1 MDSIIVNIGIVAF
14 IIIICVS
21 VVFII
26 SHLFKDNSIMDMFY
40 GPIFFATAFVAQNI
54 TDVSGPLLTII
65 TICIA
70 LWATRLGTR
79 IFLKNA
85 GHKEDARYAKW
96 RDEWSKKGRVYF
108 ILRSYAQ
115 VNLLQGLV
123 ILGILMPFIIAFS
136 SPQVISPFFAVLGF
150 IVFAF
155 GLGSESLADW
165 QLDKFIARK
174 KAGTETAT
182 LMTTGLFAY
191 SRRPNYFGET
201 LIWWGLAIMVLPLPL
216 GWLAFLSPLLITY
229 IVTKVTGP
237 MLEQQFLERYG
248 DEYRNYMKTTSYFV
262 PRFDKKLRQILESK
276 TAPTSEP
283 KQ

>member
-1 MDSIIVNIGIVAF
+1 MDSILVNIGIVGF
-14 IIIICVS
+14 IILICVS

-26 SHLFKDNSIMDMFY
+26 SHLLKDNSIMDIFY
-40 GPIFFATAFVAQNI
+40 GLIFFVTAFLAQNI
-54 TDVSGPLLTII
+54 TDVRGVLLTLI
-65 TICIA
+65 TVCIA
-70 LWATRLGTR
+70 LWATRLSTR

-96 RDEWSKKGRVYF
+96 REEWSKRGRLYF
-108 ILRSYAQ
+108 ILRSYVQ

-123 ILGILMPFIIAFS
+123 ILGIMMPFIIAFS
-136 SPQVISPFFAVLGF
+136 RPSEISPVFAILGF
-150 IVFAF
+150 IVFAV
-155 GLGSESLADW
+155 GLSIESIADW

-182 LMTTGLFAY
+182 LMTKGLFAY

-201 LIWWGLAIMVLPLPL
+201 FIWWGLAIMVLPLPL
-216 GWLAFLSPLLITY
+216 GWLALLSPILITY

-248 DEYRNYMKTTSYFV
+248 DEYRNYMKTTSYFIPKK
-262 PRFDKKLRQILESK
+262 PRLTPPIAE
-276 TAPTSEP
+276 
-283 KQ
+283 